1 MHVVRQILTRLSAL
15 VLSLLVA
22 SLLIFVAL
30 NALPGDA
37 TSAIL
42 GTNADPVAVAQ
53 LRARLGLDRPLL
65 VRYVSWLAGLLRGD
79 LGTSLVSGDAVGS
92 LILPR
97 LGVTVSLVAF
107 ATVLSVAIALPLGM
121 YAAVH
126 RRRARGF
133 VAATVSQLG
142 MAVPAFV
149 AGIVLVLVFAV
160 RLQWLPAG
168 GYVDIQRDPLQW
180 LRHLVLPSLSLALV
194 NGSLLARY
202 VRSAF
207 VEVLAEDWFRTARS
221 VGWRLWPALWRH
233 GVRNAAT
240 SLVTVVGLQ
249 LATVFVGAVV
259 VEQVFAIPGLGTL
272 LLDQVTKRDLV
283 VVQDIVML
291 LVGVVLVIEALV
303 ELAYVALDPR
313 LRGRREAR

>member
-1 MHVVRQILTRLSAL
+1 MHVVRQILVRLSAL

-79 LGTSLVSGDAVGS
+79 LGTSLVSGDAVSS

-97 LGVTVSLVAF
+97 LGVTVSLVAI

-168 GYVDIQRDPLQW
+168 GYVDIQRDPAEW

-283 VVQDIVML
+283 VVQAIVML

-303 ELAYVALDPR
+303 ELAYLALDPR
-313 LRGRREAR
+313 VRGRRELR

>member
-65 VRYVSWLAGLLRGD
+65 VRYVSWLAGLLRGH
-79 LGTSLVSGDAVGS
+79 LGTSLVSGDAVSS

-291 LVGVVLVIEALV
+291 LVAVVLVIEALV
-303 ELAYVALDPR
+303 ELAYLALDPR

>member
-79 LGTSLVSGDAVGS
+79 LGTSLVSGDAVSS

-97 LGVTVSLVAF
+97 LGVTVSLVAI

-291 LVGVVLVIEALV
+291 LVAVVLVIEALV
-303 ELAYVALDPR
+303 ELAYLALDPR

>member
-79 LGTSLVSGDAVGS
+79 LGTSLVSGDAVSS

-97 LGVTVSLVAF
+97 LGVTVSLVAI

>member
-1 MHVVRQILTRLSAL
+1 MVRQILTRLSTL

-22 SLLIFVAL
+22 SVAIFVAL

-42 GTNADPVAVAQ
+42 GTNADPTAVAQ
-53 LRARLGLDRPLL
+53 LRAHLGLDRPLWL
-65 VRYVSWLAGLLRGD
+65 RYLSWLGGLLHGD
-79 LGTSLVSGDAVGS
+79 LGTSLVSGDAVAS

-97 LGVTVSLVAF
+97 LGVTVSLV
-107 ATVLSVAIALPLGM
+107 TLGTILSVVVAVPLGM

-126 RRRARGF
+126 RRRGRGF

-160 RLQWLPAG
+160 WLRWLPAG
-168 GYVDIQRDPLQW
+168 GYVDIQRDPAQW

-207 VEVLAEDWFRTARS
+207 VEVLAEDWFRTARA
-221 VGWRLWPALWRH
+221 VGWRVWPALWRH
-233 GVRNAAT
+233 GMRNAAT
-240 SLVTVVGLQ
+240 PLVTVVGLQ

-259 VEQVFAIPGLGTL
+259 IEQVFAIPGLGTL

-283 VVQDIVML
+283 VVQAIVML
-291 LVGVVLVIEALV
+291 LVTIVLVIDALV
-303 ELAYVALDPR
+303 ELAYLALDPR
-313 LRGRREAR
+313 LRGRRETR